1 MAEPAR
7 GFTLIEVLIALV
19 IAASALTLAFGAIS
33 GSTRRTARVEEA
45 ALTRW
50 AIENVVNDIALR
62 AATIETGR
70 HEFAEAMLGRT
81 LLLSVDIE
89 RETALPVLR
98 VALSVADAA
107 APDVELDHESVEFLY
122 DPIEP

>member
-1 MAEPAR
+1 MGQGAR

-19 IAASALTLAFGAIS
+19 IAASAMTLAFGAIS
-33 GSTRRTARVEEA
+33 GSTRRTAGVEEA

-50 AIENVVNDIALR
+50 AVENVVNEIALR
-62 AATIETGR
+62 APSIETGR

-89 RETALPVLR
+89 RDTALPVLR
-98 VALSVADAA
+98 IALSVADAA
-107 APDVELDHESVEFLY
+107 APGVELDHASVEFLY
-122 DPIEP
+122 DPIDP

>member
-50 AIENVVNDIALR
+50 AIENVVNEIALR

-98 VALSVADAA
+98 VALSVADAT
-107 APDVELDHESVEFLY
+107 APAVELDHESVEFLY
-122 DPIEP
+122 DPIAP